1 MLSSQ
6 MQLVQHLKY
15 FQSLGFQSA
24 AGLGFNILCDQS
36 FTERLNIGILILR
49 SILVMYRK
57 AHSNTLLLSEGGDW
71 LCWRDPGEIRG
82 GAAGSE
88 LEHDVLWHYIR
99 RVPLLL
105 TAMVDQIPWLAAS
118 QYCDLKLLWVSVRV
132 FASDYHRAGQSH
144 HTVNHFPQLQLTS
157 EMSSC

>member
-1 MLSSQ
+1 

-57 AHSNTLLLSEGGDW
+57 AHSNTLLLSEVTDSA
-71 LCWRDPGEIRG
+71 DEILAR
-82 GAAGSE
+82 
-88 LEHDVLWHYIR
+88 LEVERLE
-99 RVPLLL
+99 
-105 TAMVDQIPWLAAS
+105 
-118 QYCDLKLLWVSVRV
+118 
-132 FASDYHRAGQSH
+132 
-144 HTVNHFPQLQLTS
+144 VN
-157 EMSSC
+157 